1 MQDTYDE
8 YEVIDDEETVAE
20 AAEDIEEV
28 EEVEKVE
35 DAEEIEEV
43 EEDKID
49 LDGLYAALDKLT
61 DYISDRFDKISALL
75 IDAGAV
81 IQDNVDE
88 AYEQAD
94 LLEDSM
100 TDRLEDLDYS
110 I

>member
-8 YEVIDDEETVAE
+8 LEVI
-20 AAEDIEEV
+20 
-28 EEVEKVE
+28 E
-35 DAEEIEEV
+35 DAEETIAEAAAEDENSDEIEEI
-43 EEDKID
+43 EETETEEIEDDKLD
-49 LDGLYAALDKLT
+49 LEGLYEALDKLT
-61 DYISDRFDKISALL
+61 DFVSDRFDKISALL

-88 AYEQAD
+88 AYTEAD